1 MAQVNQAAFAALHG
15 VSRKTVT
22 AWKARGWLVLQGDQV
37 DVDASNARLKKYRRE
52 GLPVVTPVTFGAN
65 LRADIF
71 SAAHSTRPHPPD
83 RLAVQAIRALSI
95 QSPSCGK
102 RHAAPQMPPDS
113 PVPSLTLCY
122 LLPKFQNFIPRK
134 KTRARSAH
142 PLLTPSKYL
151 LALYLPVLMAFQ
163 PHSPLPRGLAVANAR
178 ASAWPKALLNCLRIT
193 QSARSRYSR
202 CCLTGSASP
211 KRTSSFKRP
220 VVLLPAGTL
229 ERPLLFGFGRRYGR
243 CQTPPMRSPR
253 FVFTVPI
260 NTSLRCF
267 NRVNVFFDRLPYGLS
282 KALSFGFSQVL
293 PVPMSLCSPPTS

>member
-1 MAQVNQAAFAALHG
+1 M
-15 VSRKTVT
+15 
-22 AWKARGWLVLQGDQV
+22 
-37 DVDASNARLKKYRRE
+37 
-52 GLPVVTPVTFGAN
+52 
-65 LRADIF
+65 
-71 SAAHSTRPHPPD
+71 
-83 RLAVQAIRALSI
+83 
-95 QSPSCGK
+95 PS
-102 RHAAPQMPPDS
+102 
-113 PVPSLTLCY
+113 VTLCY

-142 PLLTPSKYL
+142 PLLTPRKYL

-163 PHSPLPRGLAVANAR
+163 PHSPLQRGLAVANA
-178 ASAWPKALLNCLRIT
+178 
-193 QSARSRYSR
+193 
-202 CCLTGSASP
+202 
-211 KRTSSFKRP
+211 RTSSFKRP